1 MPSSVSRRETARKL
15 RKPIT
20 LPKRRTNMP
29 KKLIPTKPDLAQS
42 SQTHERQHTYHFGG
56 VLASCWSRVIDIET
70 VTSVDI
76 PGSNDPKCLLWAGSY
91 RNALVLS
98 SYELFSNSL
107 GRLLTDPWQTATF
120 AGLIVLATTAS
131 IFGGTGLSSEPLHR
145 EPVGEPEDW
154 STDELKKWLK
164 ERKLRFEKNATREQ
178 LIEMV
183 KVARPANLTGT
194 SQRAYGAV

>member
-1 MPSSVSRRETARKL
+1 MSP
-15 RKPIT
+15 
-20 LPKRRTNMP
+20 
-29 KKLIPTKPDLAQS
+29 
-42 SQTHERQHTYHFGG
+42 
-56 VLASCWSRVIDIET
+56 
-70 VTSVDI
+70 
-76 PGSNDPKCLLWAGSY
+76 
-91 RNALVLS
+91 
-98 SYELFSNSL
+98 L
-107 GRLLTDPWQTATF
+107 GRLLPQRSSTLLTATF

-194 SQRAYGAV
+194 SQRTYGAV